1 MEVSS
6 LRDRRLVAL
15 FATLVIGG
23 SGVAAAVVSLEG
35 GPVYRGPAV
44 TEAALAPQFS
54 KPSSKPDPKP
64 VSAPPPAVV
73 VAAED
78 PPADSP
84 SGAAPASVP
93 PTGSVLS
100 TSSPSS
106 GLTASAP
113 DPCGAAG
120 GVPKAPHA
128 SKTSDN
134 CARNAKSVP
143 TPNPLTVAGPG
154 MVAAAAPESKGEVDS
169 PSHPDEGPAPR
180 AQDEGDQSPPRPG
193 PKSGAGPKSAPA
205 SKSQGKGGR

>member
-1 MEVSS
+1 SFPTEPVDQFGMEVSS

-23 SGVAAAVVSLEG
+23 SGLAAAVVSLEG

-44 TEAALAPQFS
+44 TEAALAPQIS
-54 KPSSKPDPKP
+54 NPSSKPDPKP
-64 VSAPPPAVV
+64 VPAPPPAGGAVV
-73 VAAED
+73 VGAED

-84 SGAAPASVP
+84 SGAAPTSVP
-93 PTGSVLS
+93 PAGSVPS

-128 SKTSDN
+128 SKTNDD
-134 CARNAKSVP
+134 CAGNAKSVP
-143 TPNPLTVAGPG
+143 TPKPLTV
-154 MVAAAAPESKGEVDS
+154 
-169 PSHPDEGPAPR
+169 
-180 AQDEGDQSPPRPG
+180 
-193 PKSGAGPKSAPA
+193 
-205 SKSQGKGGR
+205 